1 MLKLIRY
8 FAFAALALALLAG
21 QPAARADNLTVFAAA
36 SLKNALDDIA
46 VKWKDSGAS
55 TVGASYASS
64 STLAKQIEQGAP
76 ADVFISADTQWMDYV
91 SKKSLVET
99 PHDLLGNRLVLISA
113 KDNPLTLE
121 LKPGLKLAE
130 LLGDGRLAVGDPSN
144 VPAGIYAK
152 EALTKLNIWDAVQ
165 PKLAPA
171 ADVRAAL
178 TLVSRGEAPLGIVYE
193 TDAKVDP
200 KVRIVA
206 IFPEDSHKPIV
217 YPVAVVKTSKN
228 PDAGKF
234 VAFLNGP
241 AAKEIFVKYGFSVK

>member
-1 MLKLIRY
+1 MILKTIRR
-8 FAFAALALALLAG
+8 FAFVALIALAAV
-21 QPAARADNLTVFAAA
+21 QPARADNLTVFAAA
-36 SLKNALDDIA
+36 SLKNAMDDIA
-46 VKWKDSGAS
+46 AKWKDSGGG

-76 ADVFISADTQWMDYV
+76 ADVFVSADTQWMDYV
-91 SKKSLVET
+91 DKKSLVEK
-99 PHDLLGNRLVLISA
+99 PHDLLGNRLVLIAA

-121 LKPGLKLAE
+121 IKPGLKLAE
-130 LLGDGRLAVGDPSN
+130 VLGDGRLAVGDPSN

-152 EALTKLNIWDAVQ
+152 EALTKLKIWDAVQ

-206 IFPEDSHKPIV
+206 VFPEDSHKPIV
-217 YPVAVVKTSKN
+217 YPVAVVKTSRN
-228 PDAGKF
+228 ADAAKF
-234 VAFLNGP
+234 VVFLSGP

>member
-1 MLKLIRY
+1 MLKLIRR
-8 FAFAALALALLAG
+8 FAFVALIALAAL
-21 QPAARADNLTVFAAA
+21 QQARADNLTVFAAA

-46 VKWKDSGAS
+46 AKWKDSGAG

-91 SKKSLVET
+91 DKKSLVEK

-121 LKPGLKLAE
+121 IKPGLKLAE

-152 EALTKLNIWDAVQ
+152 EALTKLKIWDAVQ

-206 IFPEDSHKPIV
+206 VFPEDSHKPIV
-217 YPVAVVKTSKN
+217 YPVAVVKSSKN
-228 PDAGKF
+228 PDAAKF
-234 VAFLNGP
+234 VAFLSSVP
-241 AAKEIFVKYGFSVK
+241 AKEIFVKYGFSVK